1 MKFDIQGRSDRTG
14 TGGPGGSSDVPTQA
28 DTGLYGITA
37 PRQNFRLLKEDES
50 RENGGKLYRNG
61 GLAMLARRS
70 RQAAMGMKYNSAKH
84 ERKYNQGGRMTN
96 QELGRLLSKYNVR

>member
-1 MKFDIQGRSDRTG
+1 MNNPM
-14 TGGPGGSSDVPTQA
+14 GG
-28 DTGLYGITA
+28 
-37 PRQNFRLLKEDES
+37 FRVLKEGE
-50 RENGGKLYRNG
+50 ELKTGGKLTGNKLYKRG

-84 ERKYNQGGRMTN
+84 GRKYNQGGRMTN